1 MEHAF
6 PFQRLHKYILHIL
19 YKTHLQEICCDL
31 LNSSCYCHIIINKTY
46 FFHSEYSPSCIVNNE
61 YRFTKKA
68 PIELTIDAQTI
79 ISLICLQVFHHF
91 YNINTIAFTCSP
103 AISIWIFFL
112 PKPFHIK
119 STSSCN

>member
-1 MEHAF
+1 MPSF
-6 PFQRLHKYILHIL
+6 SKDCINIYFILFTKLIC
-19 YKTHLQEICCDL
+19 KSCCDL

-79 ISLICLQVFHHF
+79 ISLICLQILHHF
-91 YNINTIAFTCSP
+91 YNINTISFTCSP
-103 AISIWIFFL
+103 SISIWIFFL
-112 PKPFHIK
+112 TKPFHIR
-119 STSSCN
+119 SASSCNQ